1 VILLEHDG
9 RRPNVHPSAYV
20 APTAVVSGDV
30 TVGEDCRVL
39 FGAVLTDDGGR
50 VELGSRCIVMENAL
64 IRGRSAFPAVIGADV
79 LVGPHAHLNGVRVGD
94 GAFIAT
100 GVSAF
105 PGATIGAR
113 AVVRIN
119 GIVHVNSAV
128 PDGGVVPIGWIALG
142 DPARMFSPD
151 QHDELDPLLRE
162 LDFRGTLFGMKR
174 GADPELMARHYVE
187 LFGSHRDDGLLS
199 P

>member
-1 VILLEHDG
+1 MLLEHEG
-9 RRPNVHPSAYV
+9 RRPDVHASAYV
-20 APTAVVSGDV
+20 APNAVVSGDV

-39 FGAVLTDDGGR
+39 FGAVLTDDGGP

-64 IRGRSAFPAVIGADV
+64 VRGRVGHAAVLGDDV
-79 LVGPHAHLNGVRVGD
+79 LVGPHAHLNGVRVGN

-105 PGATIGAR
+105 PGASIGVR

-128 PDGGVVPIGWIALG
+128 SDEGIVPMGWIALG

-151 QHDELDPLLRE
+151 QHHELDPLLRE
-162 LDFRGTLFGMKR
+162 LDFRGTLFGMAR
-174 GADPELMARHYVE
+174 GADPELMARHYVD
-187 LFGSHRDDGLLS
+187 LFDSHRDDVLLS